1 MDEHFDTI
9 AITRQDGIVELRLHH
24 RGGPAL
30 WAPWGGLHRE
40 LGRAFA
46 GIAADADVRAVI
58 ITGTGEDFCAGFD
71 TGVAPPPL
79 SPAMWDVILR
89 EGRDLLTNLL
99 AIEVPVIAAVHGAA
113 FVHAEIPLL
122 ADIVLASE
130 TARFADKAHAIAGV
144 VPGDGVHIVWP
155 MLLGP
160 NRGRYFLLTG
170 QEIAAREALSLGL
183 VGEVL
188 PADRLTD
195 RAWEHA
201 RAIAARPPLANR
213 YTRLLLTRHLK
224 ERLAAEL
231 EQGLTMEGMAVL
243 AGMNI
248 SHG

>member
-24 RGGPAL
+24 RGGSAL

-71 TGVAPPPL
+71 TGVTAPPL

-89 EGRDLLTNLL
+89 EGRDLLMNLL

-144 VPGDGVHIVWP
+144 VPGDGVHVVWP

-213 YTRLLLTRHLK
+213 YTRLLLTRYLK

>member
-1 MDEHFDTI
+1 
-9 AITRQDGIVELRLHH
+9 
-24 RGGPAL
+24 
-30 WAPWGGLHRE
+30 
-40 LGRAFA
+40 
-46 GIAADADVRAVI
+46 
-58 ITGTGEDFCAGFD
+58 
-71 TGVAPPPL
+71 
-79 SPAMWDVILR
+79 
-89 EGRDLLTNLL
+89 
-99 AIEVPVIAAVHGAA
+99 VPVIAAVHGAA

-144 VPGDGVHIVWP
+144 VPGDGVHVVWP

-213 YTRLLLTRHLK
+213 YTRLLLTRYLK